1 MKSDDYDSEAADELS
16 LSLHDSDSEE
26 ECSSPKAKISKIV
39 LSEAEKRCKKNIQE
53 REQLWE
59 QQKDKYENMFSFKWK
74 LLTFD
79 IYTLSTLLYDCIHL
93 HLQVIYWL
101 YSQTIL

>member
-1 MKSDDYDSEAADELS
+1 MSGDVTKLKKSKKRQKSDESDYDSEAADELS

-39 LSEAEKRCKKNIQE
+39 LSEAEKRRKKNIQE

-59 QQKDKYENMFSFKWK
+59 QQKDKYENMFSFK
-74 LLTFD
+74 
-79 IYTLSTLLYDCIHL
+79 
-93 HLQVIYWL
+93 
-101 YSQTIL
+101 